1 MALSSPHTI
10 TVTVAD
16 RDIDEL
22 QHASNI
28 AYVRWLQEVALS
40 HSTAVGLDFDAYIKL
55 GGVFVIRRQ
64 EIDYLRPVVRGARV
78 TLRTWLEDAMAA
90 KCFRLTEMI
99 AEDGKTIAKAK
110 TTWGFIDIATTRPTR
125 IPQSVRDAFATYHE
139 ETVQGA

>member
-1 MALSSPHTI
+1 MSLSSPHTL

-16 RDIDEL
+16 GDIDEL

-28 AYVRWLQEVALS
+28 AYVRWVQDVALS

-55 GGVFVIRRQ
+55 GGVFVVRRQ

-78 TLRTWLEDAMAA
+78 VLRTWLEDAMAA
-90 KCFRLTEMI
+90 KCTRLTEMTVENGTMI
-99 AEDGKTIAKAK
+99 ARAK

-125 IPQSVRDAFATYHE
+125 IPQSVRDAFSAFRE
-139 ETVQGA
+139 PPAA